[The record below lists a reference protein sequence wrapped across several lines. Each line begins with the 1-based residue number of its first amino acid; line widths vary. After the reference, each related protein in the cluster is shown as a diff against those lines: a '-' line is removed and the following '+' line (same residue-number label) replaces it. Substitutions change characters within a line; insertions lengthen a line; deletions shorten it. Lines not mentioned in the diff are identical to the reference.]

1 MLEISP
7 ELGLLSHWVY
17 ACLVLVDVV
26 NFLKYTNWYSH
37 QQCVRV
43 PFVPHPW

>member
-26 NFLKYTNWYSH
+26 NFLTMCESSICSTSLVIFGIVTH
-37 QQCVRV
+37 A
-43 PFVPHPW
+43 